1 MGTLTID
8 GIVPEKYKNQ
18 SEFYLQICER
28 DQAKAAKF
36 FDVTDTVLRSNSI
49 AVRKKEYLK
58 MCKAGNLVRYT
69 LEHISRKDGIRVR
82 GINCEILSAL

>member
-8 GIVPEKYKNQ
+8 GIVPEKYNNQ

-36 FDVTDTVLRSNSI
+36 FDGTDTVLRSNS
-49 AVRKKEYLK
+49 
-58 MCKAGNLVRYT
+58 T
-69 LEHISRKDGIRVR
+69 
-82 GINCEILSAL
+82 ILYVDTVLPVKRFAADKW